1 MQTDYVPDVKR
12 AGKGGD
18 VLRGKTKQKIWLKIS
33 PGLARHAER
42 VLELR
47 PSLAL

>member
-12 AGKGGD
+12 AGRGGC
-18 VLRGKTKQKIWLKIS
+18 VTRQTKRKVGLKIS

-42 VLELR
+42 VLEPRLF
-47 PSLAL
+47 LALL